1 MNEEEFR
8 LLFYHADIYDLAR
21 AATKVRD
28 RRFPE
33 GMTTFVID
41 RNINYTNICSCKCSF
56 CAFYRDKSDTDA
68 YVIDEALLYQKIDEA
83 LDLGATQLMIQGGL
97 NRELGLAFFENM
109 FKGIKARY
117 DITIHSLTA
126 PEVAFI
132 ARNEGLTLR
141 DTLRRLRQ
149 AGLDSLPGGGAEILH
164 DEVRSKIS
172 PHKIKSSEWLDV
184 MHAAHQEGIRST
196 ATMMMGTIE
205 NLDHRLYHLKSIR
218 DLQDET
224 GGFRAFIV
232 WTYQPGNNELMGEKM
247 SSLEYLRFLALCRLY
262 LDNFDPTLAFIGG
275 KNVLITHGIIEFFL
289 MSIYDDIGVGPLTKI
304 YFGAGDL
311 EICTKLGWNILDDK
325 LWKSLFLYLSHWAD
339 YNSITMG
346 IHQALV
352 DPGLRFSGKLTL
364 IYLPSR
370 QHNLPITPVDGI
382 AINVHIVKHIVGTQ
396 LL

>member
-1 MNEEEFR
+1 MNTVHNILEEITAGKRMNADEFR
-8 LLFYHADIYDLAR
+8 LLFDKADVYDLAR
-21 AATKVRD
+21 AANKVRD

-68 YVIDEALLYQKIDEA
+68 YIIDESLLYEKIEEA
-83 LDLGATQLMIQGGL
+83 MGLGATQLMIQGGL
-97 NRELGLAFFENM
+97 NKELGLAFFENM

-117 DITIHSLTA
+117 NITIHSLTA

-141 DTLRRLRQ
+141 DTLGRLRQ

-184 MHAAHQEGIRST
+184 MRAAHLEEIRST

-205 NLDHRLYHLKSIR
+205 NLDHRLYHLNSIR

-262 LDNFDPTLAFIGG
+262 LDNFDHIQGSWVTQGKQIGQ
-275 KNVLITHGIIEFFL
+275 LSQF
-289 MSIYDDIGVGPLTKI
+289 
-304 YFGAGDL
+304 FGADDL
-311 EICTKLGWNILDDK
+311 G
-325 LWKSLFLYLSHWAD
+325 
-339 YNSITMG
+339 SIMIEENVVRAAG
-346 IHQALV
+346 LNFPMKIEEMIQMIRSAGRVPALR
-352 DPGLRFSGKLTL
+352 DTEYRIIKT
-364 IYLPSR
+364 
-370 QHNLPITPVDGI
+370 I
-382 AINVHIVKHIVGTQ
+382 ARGSA
-396 LL
+396 